1 MKLNQTS
8 SWERISYD
16 HFCCCAFVSNLLKSA
31 REVFDPALIPP
42 LVGVLSL
49 VLSRAIGGSAQR
61 QALVALTNRNSTT
74 MDTFVASVK
83 GKILSYLKL
92 YFRSMISDA
101 GLEIVELSSPI
112 LESCDVF
119 VRGERVH
126 LFRITT

>member
-1 MKLNQTS
+1 
-8 SWERISYD
+8 
-16 HFCCCAFVSNLLKSA
+16 VSNLLKSA